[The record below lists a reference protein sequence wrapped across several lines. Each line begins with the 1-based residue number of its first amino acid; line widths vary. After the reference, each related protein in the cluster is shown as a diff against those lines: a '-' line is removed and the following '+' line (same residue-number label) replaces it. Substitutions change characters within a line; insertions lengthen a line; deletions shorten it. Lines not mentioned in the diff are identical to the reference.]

1 MKRASEAGMMLK
13 GGMRK
18 RRWEE
23 VLAYLWKKDGEMVGG
38 NEKLDW
44 SQAKECEH
52 PVEGFRSESGVSY
65 FYPLIHV

>member
-1 MKRASEAGMMLK
+1 MLK

-23 VLAYLWKKDGEMVGG
+23 VLAYLWKKVRGMVGG

-44 SQAKECEH
+44 SQAKEYEH
-52 PVEGFRSESGVSY
+52 PMEGFESKSVVSY
-65 FYPLIHV
+65 FLSTYHV